1 MSHKKFGPDRFS
13 RFDVYWIQT
22 DRQTDKETD
31 KPNLYIEGG
40 KELELYIYMYEME
53 RNWSCIYIR
62 WKGIGVVYIG
72 WKETGVVYI

>member
-1 MSHKKFGPDRFS
+1 MGPIGSAVLTFIGYKQTDR
-13 RFDVYWIQT
+13 QT
-22 DRQTDKETD
+22 DRQTDKQTD

>member
-1 MSHKKFGPDRFS
+1 
-13 RFDVYWIQT
+13 
-22 DRQTDKETD
+22 
-31 KPNLYIEGG
+31 
-40 KELELYIYMYEME
+40 LYIYMYEME